1 MESENLTVGFLSYK
15 PDIYEFLYNI
25 SCQISETLMF
35 TDVAPIIIEETL
47 AFLIYR
53 KIDVIKFEA
62 YRAIDSIL
70 KNNIENFIDRYGIDF
85 EKYFK
90 DHLLLLRARIMNDF
104 YFTFGIN
111 QGIKSNSSG
120 VLKTDMGRKVVFSY
134 VTIPSNVPVYSYVHT
149 AFNRETIELCEYT
162 SSSDKETRARSGKRK
177 TKNIF
182 RNLIRCVFPKVN

>member
-1 MESENLTVGFLSYK
+1 
-15 PDIYEFLYNI
+15 
-25 SCQISETLMF
+25 MF

-62 YRAIDSIL
+62 YRALDSIL

-104 YFTFGIN
+104 YFTFAIN

-134 VTIPSNVPVYSYVHT
+134 VTIPSNVPVNSYVHT
-149 AFNRETIELCEYT
+149 AYNRETIELREYT
-162 SSSDKETRARSGKRK
+162 SSSDEETRARSGKRK
-177 TKNIF
+177 TKNTF
-182 RNLIRCVFPKVN
+182 RNLIRCVFPRVN

>member
-53 KIDVIKFEA
+53 EIDIIKFEA
-62 YRAIDSIL
+62 YRAMDSIL
-70 KNNIENFIDRYGIDF
+70 KNNIENFIDRYGVDF

-90 DHLLLLRARIMNDF
+90 DHLLLLWGRIMNDF
-104 YFTFGIN
+104 YFTFAIN

-134 VTIPSNVPVYSYVHT
+134 VTIPSNVPVNSYVHT
-149 AFNRETIELCEYT
+149 AYNRETIELREYT
-162 SSSDKETRARSGKRK
+162 SSSDEETRARSGKRK
-177 TKNIF
+177 TKNTF

>member
-35 TDVAPIIIEETL
+35 TDVAPIIIEDTL

-53 KIDVIKFEA
+53 NIDVIKFDA
-62 YRAIDSIL
+62 YRAIDTIP

-90 DHLLLLRARIMNDF
+90 DHLLLLRTKIMNDF
-104 YFTFGIN
+104 YFTFAIK
-111 QGIKSNSSG
+111 QGIKII
-120 VLKTDMGRKVVFSY
+120 VVAY
-134 VTIPSNVPVYSYVHT
+134 CRLTWV
-149 AFNRETIELCEYT
+149 E
-162 SSSDKETRARSGKRK
+162 K
-177 TKNIF
+177 
-182 RNLIRCVFPKVN
+182 